1 MIVQQSVLSLIVQ
14 LLKAKSGGEKGL
26 QYLVAWSVFRQLMK
40 YTVPNLLVGRSTK
53 SAACYEHAKKA
64 MRIAVTSPYYQTV
77 VPRKSLE
84 DVKTMLL
91 NIRNAYAETFE
102 NSSWV
107 EGQDRFIALQKLFK
121 MRSYVGSPERYL
133 DPAYV
138 EQLYKSFPNVPLN
151 RLFPSWIKAMSLS
164 CHQKWADRTTHIF
177 DETDVKAHY
186 QPDFNLI
193 VIPTAII
200 TRPLYYLEAPQA
212 LNYGGLGM
220 IVGHEIMHAY
230 DAKGRS
236 FDDEGEHRQ
245 WASRRFME
253 KYRKRTLCLRRT
265 YKLAL
270 RRRARRDEVDD
281 FTESEILADHVGVK
295 TAYKAFSSLP
305 VMQRTQTLKGLNV
318 SAERLFFISH
328 CMKMCAEYS
337 FQEGRHAPKRLR
349 CIVPLMNM
357 QEFTNAFGCSG
368 GQLMNP
374 RKKCD
379 FWS

>member
-14 LLKAKSGGEKGL
+14 LLKAKSVGEKGL

-138 EQLYKSFPNVPLN
+138 EQLYN
-151 RLFPSWIKAMSLS
+151 
-164 CHQKWADRTTHIF
+164 
-177 DETDVKAHY
+177 
-186 QPDFNLI
+186 
-193 VIPTAII
+193 
-200 TRPLYYLEAPQA
+200 
-212 LNYGGLGM
+212 
-220 IVGHEIMHAY
+220 
-230 DAKGRS
+230 
-236 FDDEGEHRQ
+236 
-245 WASRRFME
+245 
-253 KYRKRTLCLRRT
+253 
-265 YKLAL
+265 
-270 RRRARRDEVDD
+270 
-281 FTESEILADHVGVK
+281 
-295 TAYKAFSSLP
+295 
-305 VMQRTQTLKGLNV
+305 
-318 SAERLFFISH
+318 
-328 CMKMCAEYS
+328 
-337 FQEGRHAPKRLR
+337 
-349 CIVPLMNM
+349 
-357 QEFTNAFGCSG
+357 SG
-368 GQLMNP
+368 P
-374 RKKCD
+374 
-379 FWS
+379 